1 MPLSWSEALQSGTK
15 RQGEEKLSR
24 QKEEQS
30 ILKEI

>member
-1 MPLSWSEALQSGTK
+1 MPPSQSEAFQSGAK

-24 QKEEQS
+24 QKEGQS